1 VAYDRLV
8 IALQP
13 QIAGDPAAAQLRPRP
28 DVVRRGLPPLALAV
42 AVVAAVTDPGR
53 WYETV
58 VLAVPVVAFALWERA
73 GGSPT
78 VALT

>member
-1 VAYDRLV
+1 M
-8 IALQP
+8 
-13 QIAGDPAAAQLRPRP
+13 GC
-28 DVVRRGLPPLALAV
+28 RRSLAV